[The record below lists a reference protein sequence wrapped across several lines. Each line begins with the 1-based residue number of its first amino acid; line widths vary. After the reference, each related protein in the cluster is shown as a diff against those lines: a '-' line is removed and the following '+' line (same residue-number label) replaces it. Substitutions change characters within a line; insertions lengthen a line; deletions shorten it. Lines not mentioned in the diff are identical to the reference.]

1 MIMPTRRWFG
11 RGSLAAVA
19 VVAVIATACGGAAP
33 APAATPR
40 PKLTVEPGT
49 SGLPFLPL
57 YVTQQR
63 GFFAQAGV
71 DVEIKPPVNDGHIAI
86 DDATIGSAARKVDLA
101 FTIPDLVLV
110 ARAPKSATIGGLAG
124 RGEQVK
130 FIGATNSQDIFRL
143 YAQPEIQSL
152 DDLAGKTLGMT
163 HPGSGPD
170 IQLRAMMAAKGPG
183 ADKAKYQDIGEVP
196 GRISFLVN
204 KTVSATLLIGPF
216 DIQAER
222 AGFHSLGD
230 LKDVIPNYPQTVFSA
245 SEETIATKKDA
256 LRRFMSAIVKGLKY
270 TLANPEQAIDI
281 ETQVTKQPRDL
292 IASAYAFAKTTYSSD
307 GALNVGGLELEEQF
321 MVKYGGTDAAV
332 LPKVRDMYDAEF
344 LPKSG

>member
-1 MIMPTRRWFG
+1 MIMPTRRWFS
-11 RGSLAAVA
+11 RGALAAVA
-19 VVAVIATACGGAAP
+19 AVAIVAGACGGS
-33 APAATPR
+33 APAAAPTPR

-71 DVEIKPPVNDGHIAI
+71 DVEIMPPVNDGHIAI
-86 DDATIGSAARKVDLA
+86 DDATINKKVDLS

-110 ARAPKSATIGGLAG
+110 ARAAKGVPIGGLQG

-130 FIGATNSQDIFRL
+130 FIGATNAQDIFRL
-143 YAQPEIQSL
+143 YAQPDVQSL

-170 IQLRAMMAAKGPG
+170 IQLRALMGAKGPG
-183 ADKAKYQDIGEVP
+183 ADKATYKDIGEVP

-204 KTVSATLLIGPF
+204 KTVAATLLIGPF

-222 AGFHSLGD
+222 AGFHAITD
-230 LKDVIPNYPQTVFSA
+230 LKDVVPNYPQTVFSA

-256 LRRFMSAIVKGLKY
+256 LRRFMGAIVKGLKY
-270 TLANPEQAIDI
+270 TLANPEQSIDI

-292 IASAYAFAKTTYSSD
+292 IASAYAFAKGTYSND
-307 GALNVGGLELEEQF
+307 GTLSISGLELEEQF

-332 LPKVRDMYDAEF
+332 LPKIRDMYDSEF
-344 LPKSG
+344 LPKSSG

>member
-1 MIMPTRRWFG
+1 MIMPTRRWL
-11 RGSLAAVA
+11 SAVA
-19 VVAVIATACGGAAP
+19 GLAFVTLVACGGTAP

-57 YVTQQR
+57 YVTQQK
-63 GFFAQAGV
+63 GFFEQAGV
-71 DVEIKPPVNDGHIAI
+71 DVEIKPPVNDGHFAI
-86 DDATIGSAARKVDLA
+86 DDASAGKIDLA

-110 ARAPKSATIGGLAG
+110 ARAPKGATIGGLQG
-124 RGEQVK
+124 RGESVK
-130 FIGATNSQDIFRL
+130 MIGATNAQDIFRL

-152 DDLAGKTLGMT
+152 SDLAGKTLGMT

-170 IQLRAMMAAKGPG
+170 IQLRALMAAKGPG
-183 ADKAKYQDIGEVP
+183 ADKATYKDIGEVP
-196 GRISFLVN
+196 GRVTFLTN
-204 KTVSATLLIGPF
+204 KTVAATLLIGPF

-222 AGFHSLGD
+222 AGFHAVTD
-230 LKDVIPNYPQTVFSA
+230 LKDVIPGYPQTVFTA
-245 SEETIATKKDA
+245 SEETIAKKKDA

-270 TLANPEQAIDI
+270 TLANESEAIDI

-307 GALNVGGLELEEQF
+307 GALNVAGLELEESF
-321 MVKYGGTDAAV
+321 MVKYGGTDPSV
-332 LPKVRDMYDAEF
+332 LPKVKDTYDPEF
-344 LPKSG
+344 VPKS